1 MAGVARSMSVEF
13 TACDCSDDA
22 TMGSRL
28 EWAGG
33 GAAYKGTR
41 SENNLQLFEANTQM
55 RSNQL
60 SNWTPSDCSDCEAR
74 SEQKK

>member
-1 MAGVARSMSVEF
+1 MMPQWA
-13 TACDCSDDA
+13 
-22 TMGSRL
+22 
-28 EWAGG
+28 AGG

-60 SNWTPSDCSDCEAR
+60 SNWPPSDCSDCEAR
-74 SEQKK
+74 RKNNREDSNKKIEFKLK